1 VSPAAQAL
9 SMIFLYLAVVLV
21 VGVAAR
27 LKGTFS
33 IAEYLVGGR
42 AFGLFLLY
50 FLMVGDIYSGFAFLG
65 AGGWAFRFG
74 APIFYS
80 LAYTAIAY
88 IVFFFIGPRIWRVGR
103 EQGYVTQPDFFE
115 DRYESPI
122 LGLFVTIFGFLYII
136 PYLQLQITAGGLI
149 FNAASFGLMPKEWG
163 IVLAF
168 FIAGL
173 YVYTSGLRGVAW
185 TNVVQAIVMLGM
197 AVAAL
202 LYVIP
207 SLFGGVGQMFR
218 QLAETSPQHLTLPGA
233 KGDLGYAWYTSTT
246 LMSGLGFWM
255 WPHLFQNTYSARDEN
270 RIRITAIFAPV
281 YTFLMA
287 ITATLGFAAILAV
300 PDLKETDLAVLE
312 VVKKATPPWFL
323 GLVGAGGLAAAMSTA
338 DTLTLC
344 PAGLLGRNIYQRW
357 INPRAP
363 ERHVARVIQRLTIVV
378 LTISVLSAFFA
389 PALLVYLLLV
399 GYSGITQFFPGVILG
414 LFWKRATRAGILSG
428 LIVGELLAALFLFVP
443 AWKHPFGIFAGFW
456 GLVGN
461 FLVAVVVSLKTAPP
475 GEKTLRKFGL
485 A

>member
-1 VSPAAQAL
+1 MSPAAQAL

-33 IAEYLVGGR
+33 ISEYLVGGR

-74 APIFYS
+74 VPIFYS
-80 LAYTAIAY
+80 LAYSAIAY
-88 IVFFFIGPRIWRVGR
+88 IVFYFLGPKIWRVGR
-103 EQGYVTQPDFFE
+103 DQGYITQPDFFE
-115 DRYESPI
+115 GRYESPI
-122 LGLFVTIFGFLYII
+122 LGLFVTLFGFLYMI
-136 PYLQLQITAGGLI
+136 PYLQLQIMAGGLI

-163 IVLAF
+163 ILLAF
-168 FIAGL
+168 LIAGL

-197 AVAAL
+197 AIAAIV
-202 LYVIP
+202 YVIP
-207 SLFGGVGQMFR
+207 SLFGSLGQMFR
-218 QLAETSPQHLTLPGA
+218 QLAETSPRHLTLPGA

-255 WPHLFQNTYSARDEN
+255 WPHLFQNTYSARDDR
-270 RIRITAIFAPV
+270 RIRITAVFAPF
-281 YTFLMA
+281 YTFLVA
-287 ITATLGFAAILAV
+287 ITATLGFAAILIV
-300 PDLKETDLAVLE
+300 PDLKEADLAVLE
-312 VVKKATPPWFL
+312 VVKRATPPWFL

-357 INPRAP
+357 INPGAP
-363 ERHVARVIQRLTIVV
+363 EMHVARIIQRLTILV
-378 LTISVLSAFFA
+378 LGISVFFA
-389 PALLVYLLLV
+389 FYAPSLLVYLLLV
-399 GYSGITQFFPGVILG
+399 GYSGITQFFPGAILG
-414 LFWKRATRAGILSG
+414 LYWRRATKVGILSG
-428 LIVGELLAALFLFVP
+428 LIVGEVLAALFLFVP
-443 AWKHPFGIFAGFW
+443 GWKHPLGIFAGFW
-456 GLVGN
+456 GLVFN
-461 FLVAVVVSLKTAPP
+461 FLMALVVSLRTTPP
-475 GEKTLRKFGL
+475 EVKTLRKFGL